1 MKTRNLLMIISLFGC
16 LSVLSS
22 SCEESSP
29 TGTPSSGTQFEY
41 LPVYDISKVTP
52 GRFRIYLRNNFYI
65 SSVGVDAPEE
75 YVEAQEYNYGSF
87 IANCGL
93 WIAGKVEGDVRAN
106 VGWWQN
112 NLTPE
117 KDGVKTGLFVLN
129 SQDLPLKGAN
139 WPSKYGAPVDTSH
152 NVKIYGDDMALSVL
166 FSDTTKTESYL
177 AKPIKG
183 LRVVS
188 HIFGYQNDRVYLQNQ
203 DNIPYVMFF
212 RYDLYNDSQVP
223 IQDAYIGFW
232 VDTDLN
238 EISLGSNSTG
248 YDKLREMSYTYT
260 PQRYSTKVDPV
271 TDSVYTILVRATHQ
285 TTGYTFLQS
294 PEVNGTEL
302 RASSHRIMRKNSYD
316 DPDFGETGFSTP
328 EQVYLALQGL
338 SNSGQPM
345 IDPTTG
351 QASKFAFTGDPVKK
365 TGWLDVE
372 TEVRSMIS
380 IGPFDFAAGETHT
393 VVVGFAM
400 AFGDDLAESL
410 TNLKNLIYYVKIRS
424 GYWK

>member
-1 MKTRNLLMIISLFGC
+1 
-16 LSVLSS
+16 
-22 SCEESSP
+22 
-29 TGTPSSGTQFEY
+29 
-41 LPVYDISKVTP
+41 
-52 GRFRIYLRNNFYI
+52 
-65 SSVGVDAPEE
+65 PEE

-139 WPSKYGAPVDTSH
+139 WPSKYGAPVDASH

-183 LRVVS
+183 LRVVA

-238 EISLGSNSTG
+238 EISIGSNSTG
-248 YDKLREMSYTYT
+248 YDMLREMSYTYT

-338 SNSGQPM
+338 SNTGQPM

-380 IGPFDFAAGETHT
+380 VGPFDFTAGETHT

-410 TNLKNLIYYVKIRS
+410 TNLKNLVYYIKIRS